1 MHVTTPVK
9 VTICCLKHHQGRLN
23 SIADKF
29 NETWAEL
36 VVSRK
41 VDFTTQDMVDMQ
53 RAEMDTEWTIAI
65 RVLENSLVIQGLI
78 HESLKKNTPF
88 YHPLMAS
95 MFRQV
100 EESRRRLILAG
111 LIHAEPLPP
120 PPPSDSEEDVPPE
133 ARPGLPRSQSSS
145 SRNTSRSITSEPRF
159 EDFDVFDN
167 DENSDFDD
175 EETVIESILDDNLPS
190 NEELGISP

>member
-9 VTICCLKHHQGRLN
+9 VTICCLKHHQRRLS

-29 NETWAEL
+29 GETWAEL

-53 RAEMDTEWTIAI
+53 RAEMDTEWTIAL
-65 RVLENSLVIQGLI
+65 RVVENSLVIQGLI
-78 HESLKKNTPF
+78 YESLKKNTPF

-111 LIHAEPLPP
+111 LIYAEPLPP
-120 PPPSDSEEDVPPE
+120 PPPSDSEDDVPPE
-133 ARPGLPRSQSSS
+133 ARPGLPRSQSRSS
-145 SRNTSRSITSEPRF
+145 ANASRSITLEPRF
-159 EDFDVFDN
+159 EDLNLFDN
-167 DENSDFDD
+167 NEDYNSDD
-175 EETVIESILDDNLPS
+175 EDTVIESILDDNLPS
-190 NEELGISP
+190 NEELGINP